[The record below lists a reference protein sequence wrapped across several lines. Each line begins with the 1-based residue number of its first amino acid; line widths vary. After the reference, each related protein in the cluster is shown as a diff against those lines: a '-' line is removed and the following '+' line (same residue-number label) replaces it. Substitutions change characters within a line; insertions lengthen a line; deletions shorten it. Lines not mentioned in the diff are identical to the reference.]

1 MGDKKKTKKD
11 KKQKVALESPGLILN
26 NDKENLKTSDKMK
39 DTGSNEVNTSLNQN
53 EHIKEKKK
61 KKKSKKE
68 STDGDILTIEEML
81 QEMASKEKQKSK
93 HKEENEN
100 QEASLPISN
109 NNLDN
114 INLFT
119 SFLDDLDKGEAENL
133 EVEDKERK
141 KKSKKRKKESKENE
155 LLESPATEEIP
166 KKKKKKSKS
175 KDEYPVICLNESQEK
190 EGNEKIKE
198 VFIDEKSGYNDM
210 SVNESLDKDKK
221 VNVGNIVYGGDETQ
235 ISTHEDSGSPESI
248 LVDTDWDVEKYRN
261 TSEPESHWHLKRD
274 FMQSIKHMF
283 DEAKVV
289 CLGQVLGNME
299 FMGCQYPI
307 DVMNQVEELGE
318 ELLEKYRSSRKGY
331 SKRTFVSGSTAAHS
345 KVNRL
350 AATDILQNQNDNIN
364 DDNETEM
371 PKNIVVDADYDPI
384 NLFKSKLE
392 KKETGGEGSGDS
404 VVRKRQTFA
413 LRNKLTKKQCKSSNQ
428 WLMKTQQVQEE
439 QQTAF
444 MQSFNKRTV
453 FEDDS

>member
-11 KKQKVALESPGLILN
+11 KKQKVALEAPGLILN
-26 NDKENLKTSDKMK
+26 NDKENCKTSDKMK
-39 DTGSNEVNTSLNQN
+39 DSDSNDADKILNQN
-53 EHIKEKKK
+53 GHTKEKKK
-61 KKKSKKE
+61 KKKSSKV

-93 HKEENEN
+93 HKEESEN

-109 NNLDN
+109 KNLDN
-114 INLFT
+114 INIFT

-155 LLESPATEEIP
+155 LLDTPATEEIP

-175 KDEYPVICLNESQEK
+175 KDEYPDESKEK
-190 EGNEKIKE
+190 EGNEGIKE
-198 VFIDEKSGYNDM
+198 VFIDEKSGENDM
-210 SVNESLDKDKK
+210 SVNESKDKDKK
-221 VNVGNIVYGGDETQ
+221 VNVGNIDCGAVETQ
-235 ISTHEDSGSPESI
+235 KSSHDFSGSPESI
-248 LVDTDWDVEKYRN
+248 LVDTDWDVEKYRSR
-261 TSEPESHWHLKRD
+261 SEPESHWQLKRD

-307 DVMNQVEELGE
+307 DVMNQIEELGE

-350 AATDILQNQNDNIN
+350 AATDVLHNQNDNIN
-364 DDNETEM
+364 DENETEM
-371 PKNIVVDADYDPI
+371 PKNIVVDANYDPI

-392 KKETGGEGSGDS
+392 KKETEGEGSGDS
-404 VVRKRQTFA
+404 VVGERQTFA
-413 LRNKLTKKQCKSSNQ
+413 LRNKLTKKQCKSYN

-453 FEDDS
+453 FEDCE